1 MEWQPIETAPKKG
14 EYLVY
19 QPLKKHSRSSAND
32 LVARVVPQS
41 HAGLRLATASSAR
54 QAGCQLKPRRQGESV
69 SAFFSGKSR

>member
-41 HAGLRLATASSAR
+41 HAGLRLATHWMPLPNPPEDEA
-54 QAGCQLKPRRQGESV
+54 
-69 SAFFSGKSR
+69 